1 MVKARKY
8 RVMGTQ
14 RRDNQDLL
22 DLAPEKYDIC
32 ILINVVNGADT
43 GKISVINHTPSFS
56 IDLSHQPI
64 PHSGMIK

>member
-43 GKISVINHTPSFS
+43 GKISQHLISVINLHFS
-56 IDLSHQPI
+56 EIEA
-64 PHSGMIK
+64 SGT